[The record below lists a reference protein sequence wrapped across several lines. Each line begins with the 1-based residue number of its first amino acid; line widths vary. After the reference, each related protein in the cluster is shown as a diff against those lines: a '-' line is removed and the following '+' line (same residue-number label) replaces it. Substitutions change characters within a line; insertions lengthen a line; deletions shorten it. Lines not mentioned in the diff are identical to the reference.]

1 MRSFKEYDSGD
12 QIKEDDIWGARE
24 QKTIFGRP
32 SYRREDDLTSHET
45 SAAEYNNNE
54 TFSVIVP
61 DIKFV
66 NTTQKHRVLLKY
78 AMGFLRILAT
88 D

>member
-1 MRSFKEYDSGD
+1 
-12 QIKEDDIWGARE
+12 
-24 QKTIFGRP
+24 
-32 SYRREDDLTSHET
+32 
-45 SAAEYNNNE
+45 
-54 TFSVIVP
+54 
-61 DIKFV
+61 V